1 MSMLTS
7 LAEKGLI
14 DNCLYCFKIFLFFL
28 RNLKHFEIKE
38 NSVSGLK
45 LADCS
50 PRCRLQAGSYFSSE
64 IESVG
69 REHALGASSKAARNK
84 GSPFYH

>member
-14 DNCLYCFKIFLFFL
+14 DNCLYCFGIFLFFL
-28 RNLKHFEIKE
+28 LNLKHFEIKE

-45 LADCS
+45 LAE
-50 PRCRLQAGSYFSSE
+50 LTTM
-64 IESVG
+64 
-69 REHALGASSKAARNK
+69 
-84 GSPFYH
+84 

>member
-1 MSMLTS
+1 MLTS

-14 DNCLYCFKIFLFFL
+14 DNCLYCFRIFLFF
-28 RNLKHFEIKE
+28 LKHFEIKE

-50 PRCRLQAGSYFSSE
+50 PRCRLQAGSYFCSE
-64 IESVG
+64 IE
-69 REHALGASSKAARNK
+69 
-84 GSPFYH
+84 

>member
-14 DNCLYCFKIFLFFL
+14 DNCLYCFRIFLFFL

-45 LADCS
+45 LADYS
-50 PRCRLQAGSYFSSE
+50 PRGRLQAGSYFSSE
-64 IESVG
+64 IE
-69 REHALGASSKAARNK
+69 
-84 GSPFYH
+84 

>member
-14 DNCLYCFKIFLFFL
+14 DNYLYCFRIFLFFL

-64 IESVG
+64 IG